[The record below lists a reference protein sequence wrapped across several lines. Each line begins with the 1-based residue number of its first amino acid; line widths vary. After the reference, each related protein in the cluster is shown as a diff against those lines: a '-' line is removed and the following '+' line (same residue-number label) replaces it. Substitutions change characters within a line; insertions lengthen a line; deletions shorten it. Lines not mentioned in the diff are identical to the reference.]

1 MGCYVQTS
9 TEQRDPYFKPVFLY
23 PDEDDKWWVSDE
35 PGKKSGWLYNPLSGK
50 TPPSSGWKT
59 NLMDDGWNDDT
70 SVTVTNGS
78 LPHLASQFMVS
89 ASGAAAEWLPSLGLF
104 NRTERWLNGRPVYD
118 NMDGWLLYHGSGGDG
133 WMIGKQFRSGSLKGS
148 RAHHSP
154 ASEGNW
160 TYWDYWV
167 WKPASVTVTE
177 IERGILNSGGTTQ
190 VNEIY
195 FGGYLDNTSTLPP
208 IPRMPTTSPPTQ
220 GPHIPRQPT
229 QGPPTP
235 WPLAPRLPTYRPPTT
250 RLSTPRPPS
259 TRPPTTT
266 LPTPWPLAPRL
277 PTYRPP
283 TLGPPG
289 TRLPTTRQPGTRQL
303 TNLEILKALYSQI
316 QKTTPGPPNLSPPTP
331 GPTTLRPSSTR
342 LPGSRPHNPPPPPPL
357 GGYGGSMDKRQ
368 KIIANTVTDSFL
380 SSVYAVIGWHCK
392 HHTLREIVDFTT
404 TLTRGG
410 TNFKMTL
417 WLQSRIGINCSEV
430 VEQICENIILHEPH
444 PFSCSEHASKSNPL
458 CLALV
463 RPENIYCH

>member
-23 PDEDDKWWVSDE
+23 TDEDDK
-35 PGKKSGWLYNPLSGK
+35 K
-50 TPPSSGWKT
+50 PPSSGWKT

-70 SVTVTNGS
+70 TVTVTNGS
-78 LPHLASQFMVS
+78 LPHLVSQFMVS

-133 WMIGKQFRSGSLKGS
+133 WMIGKQFRYGSLKGS

-220 GPHIPRQPT
+220 GQHIPRRPT
-229 QGPPTP
+229 YAPLTP

-250 RLSTPRPPS
+250 RL
-259 TRPPTTT
+259 
-266 LPTPWPLAPRL
+266 

-283 TLGPPG
+283 TMM
-289 TRLPTTRQPGTRQL
+289 LPTQRQPGTGRL
-303 TNLEILKALYSQI
+303 TNLEILKALYSQM
-316 QKTTPGPPNLSPPTP
+316 KKSTPKPSNP
-331 GPTTLRPSSTR
+331 GPTTQRPSGTR
-342 LPGSRPHNPPPPPPL
+342 VPGSRPHNQPPPPL
-357 GGYGGSMDKRQ
+357 GGYGGSNDRRQ
-368 KIIANTVTDSFL
+368 KIIATTVTDSFL
-380 SSVYAVIGWHCK
+380 PSLSAVTGFQCNHLI
-392 HHTLREIVDFTT
+392 LVEVVDFKTI
-404 TLTRGG
+404 LIGGG
-410 TNFKMTL
+410 TNFRMTL
-417 WLQSRIGINCSEV
+417 RLQSKIGFECGWVGFEKT
-430 VEQICENIILHEPH
+430 CENIILHEPL
-444 PFSCSEHASKSNPL
+444 PFSCTKHESESNPL

-463 RPENIYCH
+463 RPEKICCH